1 MMEKTIK
8 KDIWEMISSVSYSTH
23 IAGNAGRADQKFF
36 EHLQEGIADNDLDK
50 IYEFIDAYERG
61 KSIKPDELV
70 CRLFQ
75 KAYREDSARLCQL
88 LAEKNNIVDYW
99 IFLSTCCETDMLV
112 DFAKMDVAYPCFYY
126 ECARILLKRTSGI
139 DEKCKEA
146 INAAVKRIADR
157 DLALWERWVQRK
169 EHNTNWQQLLF
180 SVLSKVSRE
189 ALKRFAQTINLDMML
204 QNHKEDIVAW
214 EFERLSDTSKKYI
227 LENIS
232 KDILENWNLLFE
244 KKKKKHE
251 NLIEKDMYAWYEK
264 TTHMC
269 CAFFYDIT
277 QIFYIVLAGQE
288 KQIIEADESVTQ
300 SIRKIQ
306 LFIRR
311 HEDYWKD
318 HVKQK
323 IELEHRL
330 EAML

>member
-1 MMEKTIK
+1 MPGMEERSMMEKTIK

-99 IFLSTCCETDMLV
+99 IFLSTCCETDILV

-146 INAAVKRIADR
+146 IIAAVKRIADR

-169 EHNTNWQQLLF
+169 EHNINWQQLLF

-214 EFERLSDTSKKYI
+214 EFERLSDTSK
-227 LENIS
+227 NIS
-232 KDILENWNLLFE
+232 
-244 KKKKKHE
+244 
-251 NLIEKDMYAWYEK
+251 
-264 TTHMC
+264 
-269 CAFFYDIT
+269 
-277 QIFYIVLAGQE
+277 
-288 KQIIEADESVTQ
+288 
-300 SIRKIQ
+300 
-306 LFIRR
+306 
-311 HEDYWKD
+311 
-318 HVKQK
+318 
-323 IELEHRL
+323 
-330 EAML
+330 